1 MDNKHAVLVTVCVG
15 FVAALLSVGDASAQ
29 RLPSISEGV
38 SVSEYSFPP
47 ESQDYQPSNSRTA
60 ASFSFRWQQ
69 LVAPAVLA
77 GSGTVLHFLA
87 HEGVEMPLNDAFVD
101 FRAGRGNAV
110 VDDYLRFVP
119 LLLAAG
125 LGFCGVEAE
134 HSLPDRALM
143 LGGTLVSLLAL
154 GQGLKAA
161 VPSPRPDGSDNRSF
175 PSGHSILA
183 FAGAEF
189 VRMEYGPWWGAGAY
203 AVAGGVGVLRL
214 YNGRHWLG
222 DVLCGAGIGVLSA
235 HVGEWLLGPVKNLLG
250 LDLTLSPAIE
260 PLSGTCCTSLALK
273 F

>member
-15 FVAALLSVGDASAQ
+15 FVAALLSLGDASAQ
-29 RLPSISEGV
+29 HLPSVSSGA
-38 SVSEYSFPP
+38 SVSEYTLSP
-47 ESQDYQPSNSRTA
+47 ESQDFQPSDSRTA

-69 LVAPAVLA
+69 LVAPTVLA
-77 GSGTVLHFLA
+77 GGGAVLHFLA
-87 HEGVEMPLNDAFVD
+87 HNGVEVPLNDAFVN
-101 FRAGRGNAV
+101 FRAGRGNAA
-110 VDDYLRFVP
+110 VDDYLRFMP
-119 LLLAAG
+119 LVLAAG

-134 HSLPDRALM
+134 HSLQDRALM

-154 GQGLKAA
+154 GQGLKAVVA
-161 VPSPRPDGSDNRSF
+161 SPRPDGSDNRSF

-189 VRMEYGPWWGAGAY
+189 VRVEYGPWWGAGAY
-203 AVAGGVGVLRL
+203 AIAGGVGVLRL

-222 DVLCGAGIGVLSA
+222 DVLCGAGIGILCA
-235 HVGEWLLGPVKNLLG
+235 HIGEWLLGPVKNWLG
-250 LDLTLSPAIE
+250 VDVALSPGID